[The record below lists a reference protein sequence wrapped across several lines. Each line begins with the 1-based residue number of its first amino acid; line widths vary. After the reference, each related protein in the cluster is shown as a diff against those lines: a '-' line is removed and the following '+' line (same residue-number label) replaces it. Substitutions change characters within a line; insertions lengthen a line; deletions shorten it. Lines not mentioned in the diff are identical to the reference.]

1 MRYLNGKAVAPESAL
16 PVAVIEQDVS
26 FFPHM
31 TVKETLDFRVELKLG
46 RKLNKSQRDDL
57 VNELLQELN
66 LVKAAHTIVGNN
78 KVRGISGGERKRL
91 SIACEMISSPSVI
104 FLDEPTSGLD
114 SYQALQVV
122 ETLRELANMGKT
134 IVAVIHQPN
143 QHSFAMFDDL
153 LLLSEGKQMYFGEVH
168 EVRNYM
174 STMGYAPPDEMGTA
188 EHILECISRV
198 EEGGG
203 IEEQKSLA
211 RMDKL
216 AEAANR
222 VKIDLGIKKGEKHL
236 QRFGSELR
244 KSPRAGLLRQFRL
257 LLNRSFREMLRGK
270 GAIIIKIVQQVSLG
284 LIYGGIYGLG
294 TNQVR
299 LRLKLEW
306 CAKC

>member
-1 MRYLNGKAVAPESAL
+1 MRYLNGKAVAPESSL

-46 RKLNKSQRDDL
+46 RKLNKPQRDDL

-114 SYQALQVV
+114 SYQAFQVV
-122 ETLRELANMGKT
+122 ETLRELADMGKT

-174 STMGYAPPDEMGTA
+174 STMGFAPPGTSGKW
-188 EHILECISRV
+188 L
-198 EEGGG
+198 
-203 IEEQKSLA
+203 
-211 RMDKL
+211 M
-216 AEAANR
+216 
-222 VKIDLGIKKGEKHL
+222 
-236 QRFGSELR
+236 
-244 KSPRAGLLRQFRL
+244 
-257 LLNRSFREMLRGK
+257 SFCWN
-270 GAIIIKIVQQVSLG
+270 V
-284 LIYGGIYGLG
+284 
-294 TNQVR
+294 
-299 LRLKLEW
+299 
-306 CAKC
+306 C